1 MTANKIFLA
10 GISVDL
16 KNKILKDMTHNY
28 GITTERAYNELID
41 EDAENVYEYIRESK
55 LKSFVFSMFNQM
67 LKKTKK

>member
-16 KNKILKDMTHNY
+16 KNKILNDMAHNY
-28 GITTERAYNELID
+28 GITIERAYNELID

-55 LKSFVFSMFNQM
+55 LKSFVFSIFNQM
-67 LKKTKK
+67 LKK